1 MTTEVRVNLKWGT
14 VNARVDDPV
23 EMVKGIEMHSNENE
37 WCILETGDTKQAV
50 RIADI
55 ISMAWSR

>member
-1 MTTEVRVNLKWGT
+1 MTDVRVNLKWGT
-14 VNARVDDPV
+14 INARVDDPEV
-23 EMVKGIEMHSNENE
+23 MIKALETHNENE
-37 WCILETGDTKQAV
+37 WCIFETGDTKQAV